1 MGFANAINS
10 AADFLNGYIWGI
22 GMLFLIVG
30 TGLVFT
36 VGLGFFQFVH
46 FGDMWKR
53 IFDKQDSDSGI
64 SSFASFCTTMAMRI
78 GTGNIAGVAVALYAG
93 GPGAMFWMI
102 IAGMTNSAVCFV
114 ECTLA
119 SLYKNRIDGE
129 YRGGGPYCAARGL
142 GWKKYAAFMAV
153 IFMIGTSCF
162 MPAAATYTICDGFRN
177 ATGVPM
183 WVVALPGSSPSGIDR
198 YRRYQA
204 YQRDRIHGSSVYD
217 HCLYDYYSDYSDC
230 PYW

>member
-162 MPAAATYTICDGFRN
+162 MPAAAHTPS
-177 ATGVPM
+177 AT
-183 WVVALPGSSPSGIDR
+183 ASATRSAFPG
-198 YRRYQA
+198 
-204 YQRDRIHGSSVYD
+204 GS
-217 HCLYDYYSDYSDC
+217 
-230 PYW
+230 

>member
-64 SSFASFCTTMAMRI
+64 SSFSFL
-78 GTGNIAGVAVALYAG
+78 LYH
-93 GPGAMFWMI
+93 
-102 IAGMTNSAVCFV
+102 
-114 ECTLA
+114 
-119 SLYKNRIDGE
+119 DGHA
-129 YRGGGPYCAARGL
+129 YRYRQ
-142 GWKKYAAFMAV
+142 YRRR
-153 IFMIGTSCF
+153 S
-162 MPAAATYTICDGFRN
+162 
-177 ATGVPM
+177 
-183 WVVALPGSSPSGIDR
+183 GSSLRRRSRRDVLGDH
-198 YRRYQA
+198 RRYDELGGMFRRVYTSFLSQEP
-204 YQRDRIHGSSVYD
+204 DRR
-217 HCLYDYYSDYSDC
+217 
-230 PYW
+230 